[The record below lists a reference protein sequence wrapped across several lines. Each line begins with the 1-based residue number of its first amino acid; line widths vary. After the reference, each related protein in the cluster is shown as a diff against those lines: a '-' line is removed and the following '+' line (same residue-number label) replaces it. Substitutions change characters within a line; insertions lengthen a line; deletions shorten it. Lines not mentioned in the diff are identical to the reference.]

1 MGIGVS
7 MFFLTIGAIL
17 TFAIE
22 PDVLGSAVKINVI
35 GIIFMVVGGVGLLL
49 SIVFMNRRGR
59 TSEDSLLD
67 HERNP
72 PTI

>member
-72 PTI
+72 PTL